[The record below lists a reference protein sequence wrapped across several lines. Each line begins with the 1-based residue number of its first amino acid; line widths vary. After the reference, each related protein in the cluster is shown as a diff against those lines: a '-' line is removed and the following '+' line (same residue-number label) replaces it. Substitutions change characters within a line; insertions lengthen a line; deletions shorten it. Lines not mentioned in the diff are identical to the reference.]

1 MGRAIAAP
9 DVAEGVFSVGS
20 TWEAGYQEVGET
32 IAAGKACLLDNGPW
46 MFWDKYFDSIKCVGK
61 TVGKTGTFLV
71 CFSECW
77 FLS

>member
-61 TVGKTGTFLV
+61 TVTARWHVLGLF
-71 CFSECW
+71 
-77 FLS
+77 